1 MAALC
6 CACVFAMAKMRGRY
20 SHYVREQPNAT
31 KYDDAGADGLH
42 RISSVRYFGRLGQ
55 SPEASEGVLDGW

>member
-1 MAALC
+1 
-6 CACVFAMAKMRGRY
+6 MAKMRGRY